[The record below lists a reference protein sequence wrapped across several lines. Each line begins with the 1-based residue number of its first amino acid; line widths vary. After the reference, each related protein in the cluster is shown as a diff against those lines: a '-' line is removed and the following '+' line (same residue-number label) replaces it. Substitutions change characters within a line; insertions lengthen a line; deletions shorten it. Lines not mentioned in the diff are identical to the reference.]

1 MFAKKELI
9 TYMAPHKMPFPPR
22 YRTKLHIGTTGGIAA
37 GTSSGSYQVMLNN
50 LTNPFN
56 SHARNPVW
64 TNLPGSLET
73 LTTLNCVGYS
83 NLCSVTGLYNRYRV
97 FVSSINFHFVPE
109 NNADNIF
116 CCVVPQSSLSANTA
130 LPTSASEAM
139 SLPFAKD
146 KLYCANQMG
155 TSIRSTIAVHTLE
168 GLTKQ
173 ALRDD
178 VTETYCGLEGSVTG
192 PGSCCVWNIMWQ
204 TPTAVALTAE
214 MLYRVE
220 MTYYVEFWQGAD
232 AQLLQS

>member
-1 MFAKKELI
+1 
-9 TYMAPHKMPFPPR
+9 MAPQKMPFPPR
-22 YRTKLHIGTTGGIAA
+22 YRTKLHIGTTGGIPA
-37 GTSSGSYQVMLNN
+37 GTSSGSYQVFLNN
-50 LTNPFN
+50 LINPFN
-56 SHARNPVW
+56 SHPVITAW
-64 TNLPGSLET
+64 TNIVGSLEN

-83 NLCSVTGLYNRYRV
+83 NLCSATGLYNRYRV
-97 FVSSINFHFVPE
+97 FGSTINFHFVPE

-116 CCVVPQSSLSANTA
+116 CCVVPQSALSAQTA

-178 VTETYCGLEGSVTG
+178 VTGYYTGVEGTNHDPINTS
-192 PGSCCVWNIMWQ
+192 VWNIMWQ

-214 MLYRVE
+214 MIYRVE
-220 MTYYVEFWQGAD
+220 MTYYVEFWNGAD